1 MDACRVLLDDDVA
14 EPLRDAVFAAV
25 KRDDLT
31 AAVGAMARLARS
43 PDDRARELVL
53 SRYRGVRRY
62 LPALLDT
69 ITFLANDAGE
79 PILDALRALQ
89 KAAGRRTLT
98 PELLPTAF
106 VSRPWRT
113 LVEPKAGEIDRGA
126 YTMCALESLRERC
139 AAATSTSRRAS
150 TTPTRAPASSATR
163 HGTRRA
169 RTRSDR
175 CPCQRS
181 PGRSCSSSVLSWMT
195 PTSARATR

>member
-1 MDACRVLLDDDVA
+1 VA

-126 YTMCALESLRERC
+126 YTMCALESLRDALRRRDVYVAPSERYADARASLLGDRAWDASREDTQRSLSPSAARAVS
-139 AAATSTSRRAS
+139 AAARRRA
-150 TTPTRAPASSATR
+150 
-163 HGTRRA
+163 G
-169 RTRSDR
+169 
-175 CPCQRS
+175 
-181 PGRSCSSSVLSWMT
+181 
-195 PTSARATR
+195 